1 MVRVENGSLLEV
13 THALADAIGNNPIHS
28 TTVFMLGSVTH
39 LSTTGTQQYITDWVR
54 SRWWLKNRF
63 GEKCMVLPLMPVPV
77 MGLAGRSTVRALLE
91 SLNWFSA
98 LKDTEAVLVK
108 ECIED
113 YCSTFIHST
122 GTDTDTDS
130 QEMDWANS
138 RQCFRVPA
146 GLDTKAY
153 VLLVS
158 KGWGSRPDCVP
169 PLSQGA
175 EKKIV
180 LKLIAVLNS
189 AFDLGLSTDLALA
202 RTSEALRSARME
214 KEFQKLIAVI
224 GGSHA
229 GRLADQL
236 LAREAQVCTLTQP
249 GWRASKSNIEK
260 VVGELLC
267 LSPPPDV
274 IVVQCLDNSSFFCQH
289 EDGSLT
295 LPARALADGKFHLT
309 GDLKVAS
316 KDQTVNLVKLLVPL
330 LKAVPDAEIILITC
344 IPRFM
349 YVPCCNKHC
358 KRMPEDTAKL
368 KADLC
373 SMKRNIRSQLF
384 CEKLGAVKIIDP
396 VAVCETTLP
405 DSYSDSTHLTAVQY
419 EKLATAFVDS
429 LCNAPAVSSVGCAQP
444 DAKRARLMSGQPTSG
459 QYMSRGGRGARRGRR
474 GRGRG
479 YGSRGSW

>member
-1 MVRVENGSLLEV
+1 
-13 THALADAIGNNPIHS
+13 
-28 TTVFMLGSVTH
+28 
-39 LSTTGTQQYITDWVR
+39 
-54 SRWWLKNRF
+54 
-63 GEKCMVLPLMPVPV
+63 
-77 MGLAGRSTVRALLE
+77 
-91 SLNWFSA
+91 
-98 LKDTEAVLVK
+98 
-108 ECIED
+108 
-113 YCSTFIHST
+113 
-122 GTDTDTDS
+122 
-130 QEMDWANS
+130 
-138 RQCFRVPA
+138 
-146 GLDTKAY
+146 
-153 VLLVS
+153 
-158 KGWGSRPDCVP
+158 
-169 PLSQGA
+169 
-175 EKKIV
+175 
-180 LKLIAVLNS
+180 
-189 AFDLGLSTDLALA
+189 
-202 RTSEALRSARME
+202 ME

-236 LAREAQVCTLTQP
+236 PAREAQVCTLTQP

-274 IVVQCLDNSSFFCQH
+274 IVVQCLENSSFFCQH

-373 SMKRNIRSQLF
+373 AMKRNIRSQFF

-396 VAVCETTLP
+396 VAVRETTLP

-419 EKLATAFVDS
+419 EKLATAVVDS

-459 QYMSRGGRGARRGRR
+459 QYMSRGGRGARRGGR

-479 YGSRGSW
+479 YGRRGSW